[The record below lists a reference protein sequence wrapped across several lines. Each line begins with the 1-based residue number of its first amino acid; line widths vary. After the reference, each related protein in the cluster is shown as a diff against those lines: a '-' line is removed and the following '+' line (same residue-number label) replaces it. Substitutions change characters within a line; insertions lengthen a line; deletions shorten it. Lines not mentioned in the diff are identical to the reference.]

1 MGSELPVGEPVDGV
15 DARPPSREPLEGRF
29 VALGPLEPR
38 HAERLWR
45 AAHDGTPEAKRMWTY
60 MPYGPFASVPEM
72 RSWMEGVA
80 GSTDP
85 MFFTVL
91 EGEERMPIGMSSFLN
106 VDTAMRH
113 IELGHIWFAPRA
125 QRSEANTET
134 AYLMMREAFERLGY
148 RRVEWKCDVLNARSR
163 DAALRLGFT
172 FEGVFRRH
180 MIVKGRNRDTAWFS
194 VTDAEWLGVRSALE
208 RWLASEPAARP
219 SLASLR
225 EAKG

>member
-1 MGSELPVGEPVDGV
+1 MASELPVGEPVDGI

-29 VALGPLEPR
+29 VALEPLEPR
-38 HAERLWR
+38 HADRLWR
-45 AAHDGTPEAKRMWTY
+45 AAHDGTPEAKRMWMY
-60 MPYGPFASVPEM
+60 MPYGPFASIPEM
-72 RSWMEGVA
+72 RSWMEGLA

-91 EGEERMPIGMSSFLN
+91 ASQERMPIGMASYLN

-113 IELGHIWFAPRA
+113 IELGHIWFAPRT

-148 RRVEWKCDVLNARSR
+148 RRVEWKCDALNARSR

-172 FEGVFRRH
+172 FEGVVRRH

-194 VTDAEWLGVRSALE
+194 VTDAEWPGVRSALE

-225 EAKG
+225 GAEG